1 MNKIR
6 IEGVLPPMITP
17 FKENGDVDY
26 EAFEEN
32 IQSWNEDKLAGYLV
46 LGSNSETAYL
56 AEEEKIQLI
65 KIIVSNAKPGRHI
78 IVGSGMES
86 LRETIR
92 FTNVAAKLGVHA
104 ALVLTPSYYGGKMTH
119 EALVNFFTVLAD
131 NSDIPILIYNVPKFT
146 HINIKPETVEML
158 SKHPNIVGMKDS
170 LGDVPQLATFKRIV
184 PDDFNLMVGTASA
197 WFPAL
202 TLGIKAG
209 ILALANCNPNEC
221 ASVKESFD
229 NGDWEKAREIYQRVF
244 PINTAVTGTYGI
256 AGLKYACDLLG
267 YKGGKVRA
275 PLLPLKEEEKRSIEE
290 ILEKAQVMY
299 GFEFLT
305 LQSKGEKLNPKIDV
319 DWGNPK
325 GKEVW

>member
-1 MNKIR
+1 MKKLS

-26 EAFEEN
+26 VAFEKN
-32 IQSWNEDKLAGYLV
+32 IKKWNEDKLAGYLV

-56 AEEEKIQLI
+56 AEEEKIELI
-65 KIIVSNAKPGRHI
+65 KITVANTKPGRHI

-86 LRETIR
+86 LRETVR
-92 FTNVAAKLGVHA
+92 FTNIAAKLGVHA

-119 EALVNFFTVLAD
+119 EALANFFIKLAD

-146 HINIKPETVEML
+146 HINIKPETVEVL
-158 SKHPNIVGMKDS
+158 SKHPNIIGMKDS

-184 PDDFNLMVGTASA
+184 PEDFNLMVGTASA

-221 ASVKESFD
+221 AKVKENFD
-229 NGDWEKAREIYQRVF
+229 NGNWQEAREIYQRVF

-256 AGLKYACDLLG
+256 AGLKYACDLQG
-267 YKGGKVRA
+267 YKGGTVRT
-275 PLLPLKEEEKRSIEE
+275 PLLPLKEEEKHSIEA
-290 ILEKAQVMY
+290 ILKK
-299 GFEFLT
+299 
-305 LQSKGEKLNPKIDV
+305 S
-319 DWGNPK
+319 
-325 GKEVW
+325 EVI